1 MVPPVAG
8 PWTLKSAIID
18 GHDVLDTALEVEQGK
33 DLSGLVL
40 TLTDRVT
47 KVSGT
52 LLNGPGKGTP
62 DYAIVAFPTNRALW
76 TRGSRRIKAS
86 RTATNGTFVIT
97 GLPAGEY
104 YLAAVTDY
112 DQLELFDSSFLG
124 DLVAG
129 ARTIALADGESKT
142 QDFRISGG

>member
-1 MVPPVAG
+1 
-8 PWTLKSAIID
+8 
-18 GHDVLDTALEVEQGK
+18 
-33 DLSGLVL
+33 
-40 TLTDRVT
+40 LTDRVT
-47 KVSGT
+47 TGSGT
-52 LLNGPGKGTP
+52 LLNGAGKGTP
-62 DYAIVAFPTNRALW
+62 DYAIVAFPTNRSLW

-112 DQLELFDSSFLG
+112 DQAELFDTAFLG

-129 ARTIALADGESKT
+129 ARTITLADGESKT
-142 QDFRISGG
+142 QDFKISGG